1 MLVFVIYNKLFYV
14 GFQANIISCLCSC
27 AVFVNKLKVSEE
39 ITIFTALI
47 WIEVWKK
54 IFQPAVS
61 WMVWLKTCGMNECG
75 WHHAEQSWS
84 SRRKKSKRNKA
95 PPVLITEIEGT
106 LNGFVKG
113 NFKLFRL
120 QNHFTME
127 SFLQIIKSGNEF
139 SATFN
144 RLCNVNFDTRKNL
157 CSVWTTLL
165 HWHLQS
171 QIFKNSSSF
180 FSTRFFI

>member
-14 GFQANIISCLCSC
+14 GFQATIISCLCSC

-61 WMVWLKTCGMNECG
+61 WMFWLKTCGMNECG

-84 SRRKKSKRNKA
+84 SRRKKSKRKKA
-95 PPVLITEIEGT
+95 PPVVITEIEGT

-127 SFLQIIKSGNEF
+127 SFLQIIKSSNEF

-144 RLCNVNFDTRKNL
+144 RLCNVNFDTKRKRV
-157 CSVWTTLL
+157 VWGKTYV
-165 HWHLQS
+165 
-171 QIFKNSSSF
+171 
-180 FSTRFFI
+180 